1 MKRPQN
7 NNFTDSTRIIMRKI
21 NLLFPLLMALLAV
34 LLFTQPGY
42 SASIKDRM
50 AARIPQINQLKS
62 AGVVGENNKGY
73 LEFRAAKTNEALI
86 AEENQDRGTVYAA
99 IAKREGATS
108 ELVGKRR
115 AKMIEE
121 KGSAGQWFQKDDG
134 SWYKK

>member
-1 MKRPQN
+1 
-7 NNFTDSTRIIMRKI
+7 
-21 NLLFPLLMALLAV
+21 
-34 LLFTQPGY
+34 
-42 SASIKDRM
+42 M